1 MTKQES
7 PEQIPGEQPA
17 VASPKRRKTSF
28 AGDVLK
34 LVTGTTFA
42 QFLVILAAP
51 ILTRL
56 YAPDAFGV
64 LALFA
69 SITSILGVIAC
80 LRYELAIMLPEKD
93 EEAANLL
100 GVSLTFVVIVS
111 LLTVPLVW
119 WGKDPVIRWLNAP
132 GLASYLWLVPV
143 MVFIHG
149 VFLALNYW
157 NSRTKHFGRLSIARV
172 TSSLTTTTGKLGVG
186 FMGYATA
193 GTIIGATV
201 AGQAVATSVLG
212 GQIWRDDRKMFF
224 KSIRW
229 KEMRKGIVRHKKFPL
244 LSSWSAFMNTTSSH
258 LPPLMLAMFFSPVV
272 VGFFA
277 LGHRLLSMPMNFIG
291 SAIAQ
296 VFYQRASAAK
306 YDGTYDSI
314 VRNAFTKLLTL
325 GLFPILLVMIAG
337 KDLFSFFFGSQ
348 WSEAGVY
355 AQILAPWIMFQFIS
369 SPISTLFSV
378 LEMQGQG
385 LVFNSLLLATRI
397 ASLMVGG
404 LLNSI
409 LIALMLYSITG
420 SIMYF
425 SICLFIL
432 KKSGL
437 NLSMLVKN
445 IFPICI
451 IVFLALLPV
460 VIMRGFGVQ
469 PITTVAGGCISML
482 LYYVVIYFHDRDLRR
497 LVSRILVHHSM

>member
-1 MTKQES
+1 MITQEPQKKIS
-7 PEQIPGEQPA
+7 DEKGLTA
-17 VASPKRRKTSF
+17 RLKRRKSSF

-42 QFLVILAAP
+42 QLLAILAAP
-51 ILTRL
+51 VLTRL
-56 YAPDAFGV
+56 YAPDAFGI
-64 LALFA
+64 LALFT
-69 SITSILGVIAC
+69 SITGILGVIAC

-397 ASLMVGG
+397 ASLMAGG

-425 SICLFIL
+425 SICIFIL

-437 NLSMLVKN
+437 NLSMLVKD

-451 IVFLALLPV
+451 IGFLALLPV
-460 VIMRGFGVQ
+460 VIMKGFNTQ
-469 PITTVAGGCISML
+469 PLITVLGGLISL
-482 LYYVVIYFHDRDLRR
+482 FFYYVVIYVRDKDLQYLVGR
-497 LVSRILVHHSM
+497 LFAQN

>member
-17 VASPKRRKTSF
+17 VASPKRRKSSF

-34 LVTGTTFA
+34 LVSGTTIA
-42 QFLVILAAP
+42 QLLAILAAP
-51 ILTRL
+51 VLTRL
-56 YAPDAFGV
+56 YAPDAFGI
-64 LALFA
+64 LALFT
-69 SITSILGVIAC
+69 SITGILGVIAC

-93 EEAANLL
+93 AEAANLF
-100 GVSLTFVVIVS
+100 GASMTFVILVS

-132 GLASYLWLVPV
+132 GLAPYLWLVPV

-172 TSSLTTTTGKLGVG
+172 TSSLTTVTGKLGVG
-186 FMGYATA
+186 FMGFATA
-193 GTIIGATV
+193 GTMIGATV
-201 AGQAVATSVLG
+201 AGQVVATSVLG
-212 GQIWRDDRKMFF
+212 GQIWRDDRKIFL

-258 LPPLMLAMFFSPVV
+258 LPPLVLAMFFSSTV

-277 LGHRLLSMPMNFIG
+277 LGHRLLSMPMSFIG

-296 VFYQRASAAK
+296 VFFQRASAAK
-306 YDGTYDSI
+306 YDDTYALI
-314 VRNAFTKLLTL
+314 VRNTFTKVLTL

-337 KDLFSFFFGSQ
+337 KEIFSIFFGSQ

-355 AQILAPWIMFQFIS
+355 AQILAPWILFQFIS
-369 SPISTLFSV
+369 SPMSTIFGV

-385 LVFNSLLLATRI
+385 LLFNSLLLATRI
-397 ASLMVGG
+397 ASLILGG

-420 SIMYF
+420 SVMYF
-425 SICLFIL
+425 CICIFIL

-437 NLSMLVKN
+437 NLSMLIKD
-445 IFPICI
+445 ILQICTI
-451 IVFLALLPV
+451 GFLALLPV
-460 VIMRGFGVQ
+460 IIMKGFDVH
-469 PITTVAGGCISML
+469 PLITVLGGLVSL
-482 LYYVVIYFHDRDLRR
+482 FFYYIVTYVRDRDFQYLVGR
-497 LVSRILVHHSM
+497 LFTQN

>member
-7 PEQIPGEQPA
+7 REQIPGEQSA
-17 VASPKRRKTSF
+17 LVSPKRRKSSF
-28 AGDVLK
+28 AGDVLM

-42 QFLVILAAP
+42 QLLAILAAP
-51 ILTRL
+51 VLTRL
-56 YAPDAFGV
+56 YAPDTFGI
-64 LALFA
+64 LALFT
-69 SITSILGVIAC
+69 SITGILSVIAC

-93 EEAANLL
+93 EEAANLF
-100 GVSLTFVVIVS
+100 GVSMVFVILVC

-132 GLASYLWLVPV
+132 GLAPFLWLVPV

-172 TSSLTTTTGKLGVG
+172 TSSLTTVMGKLGVG

-193 GTIIGATV
+193 GTMIGATV
-201 AGQAVATSVLG
+201 AGQAIATSVLG
-212 GQIWRDDRKMFF
+212 GQIWRDDRKIFL

-229 KEMRKGIVRHKKFPL
+229 KQMCKGIVRHKKFPL

-258 LPPLMLAMFFSPVV
+258 LPPLMLAMFFSPMV

-277 LGHRLLSMPMNFIG
+277 LGHRLLSMPMSFIG

-296 VFYQRASAAK
+296 VFFQRASAAK
-306 YDGTYDSI
+306 HDGTFHLI

-437 NLSMLVKN
+437 NLSVLIKDTSK
-445 IFPICI
+445 ICI
-451 IVFLALLPV
+451 MGFLALLPV
-460 VIMRGFGVQ
+460 VIMKGFNTQ
-469 PITTVAGGCISML
+469 PLITVLGGLISL
-482 LYYVVIYFHDRDLRR
+482 FFYYIVIYVRDKDLQYLVGR
-497 LVSRILVHHSM
+497 LFAQN

>member
-1 MTKQES
+1 MTKQE
-7 PEQIPGEQPA
+7 PREQILGEQSA
-17 VASPKRRKTSF
+17 IASPKRRKSSF
-28 AGDVLK
+28 ADDVLK

-42 QFLVILAAP
+42 QLLAILAAP
-51 ILTRL
+51 VLTRL
-56 YAPDAFGV
+56 YAPDAFGI
-64 LALFA
+64 LALFT
-69 SITSILGVIAC
+69 SITDILGVIAC
-80 LRYELAIMLPEKD
+80 MRYELSIMLPEKD

-100 GVSLTFVVIVS
+100 GASMAFVILVS

-132 GLASYLWLVPV
+132 GLAPYLWLVPV

-172 TSSLTTTTGKLGVG
+172 TSSLTTVMGKLGVG

-193 GTIIGATV
+193 GTMIGATV

-277 LGHRLLSMPMNFIG
+277 LGHRLLSMPMSFIG

-437 NLSMLVKN
+437 NLSVLIKD
-445 IFPICI
+445 ISKICI
-451 IVFLALLPV
+451 IGFLALLPV

>member
-212 GQIWRDDRKMFF
+212 GQIWRDDRKIFL

-229 KEMRKGIVRHKKFPL
+229 KEMCKGIVRHKKFPL
-244 LSSWSAFMNTTSSH
+244 LSSWSSLMNTISVQ
-258 LPPLMLAMFFSPVV
+258 LPPLLLAFFFSSTI
-272 VGFFA
+272 VGFYA
-277 LGHRLLSMPMNFIG
+277 LGHRLLSMPMSLIG
-291 SAIAQ
+291 SSIAQ
-296 VFYQRASAAK
+296 VFFQRAAEAK
-306 YDGTYDSI
+306 NQGALHSV
-314 VRNAFTKLLTL
+314 VRNTFIRLVALGAFPL
-325 GLFPILLVMIAG
+325 ILIMIGG
-337 KDLFSFFFGSQ
+337 KDFFSVIFGSQ
-348 WSEAGVY
+348 WAEAGIY
-355 AQILAPWIMFQFIS
+355 AQILAPWILFVFLG
-369 SPISTLFSV
+369 SPLSTLFSIM
-378 LEMQGQG
+378 EMQGTG
-385 LVFNSLLLATRI
+385 LFFNFILLATRV
-397 ASLMVGG
+397 ASLIAGG
-404 LLNSI
+404 F
-409 LIALMLYSITG
+409 TG
-420 SIMYF
+420 SILLALLLYAATGTIMWGGL
-425 SICLFIL
+425 CLYL
-432 KKSGL
+432 LNKSGL
-437 NLSMLVKN
+437 TVRLWYRDVCK
-445 IFPICI
+445 
-451 IVFLALLPV
+451 V
-460 VIMRGFGVQ
+460 VINAAISLMPVIFLKFYGTQSLFIV
-469 PITTVAGGCISML
+469 IAGCLSAL
-482 LYYVVIYFHDRDLRR
+482 LYYALIYFHDEELRKLFARWTGR
-497 LVSRILVHHSM
+497 LD